1 MLVVLSGPTASG
13 KSSLALSVALEGP
26 LAQQIEIISMDSA
39 QVYRG
44 MDLGT
49 AKPSAAERAAVAHH
63 LIDVIDPW
71 EAYSA
76 ARFRADALNA
86 AASIRARGRIPLVV
100 GGSLLYGKALGG
112 GLSALPASD
121 PDIRKA
127 VASEAASKGWPAMH
141 QALALVDPQTAKRLN
156 PQDAQRISR
165 ALEVF
170 RHSGKPLSSWIA
182 EQSPSQPAANEEA
195 LVWISLEPRQRSW
208 LHERIACRFRHM
220 LEQGLLAEVAALMA
234 HAGMHAGLASMR
246 AVGYRQCVQWL
257 EGTANQAL
265 HSDAAKASRDDAG
278 STTLRDDAGSTT
290 LRPTA
295 DALEARGIAATR
307 QFAKRQLTW
316 LRAMPERQVFACD
329 EANEKESARQALTD
343 ALYKS
348 AAAASRL
355 K

>member
-170 RHSGKPLSSWIA
+170 RHSGKPLSSW
-182 EQSPSQPAANEEA
+182 
-195 LVWISLEPRQRSW
+195 
-208 LHERIACRFRHM
+208 
-220 LEQGLLAEVAALMA
+220 
-234 HAGMHAGLASMR
+234 
-246 AVGYRQCVQWL
+246 
-257 EGTANQAL
+257 
-265 HSDAAKASRDDAG
+265 
-278 STTLRDDAGSTT
+278 
-290 LRPTA
+290 
-295 DALEARGIAATR
+295 
-307 QFAKRQLTW
+307 
-316 LRAMPERQVFACD
+316 
-329 EANEKESARQALTD
+329 
-343 ALYKS
+343 
-348 AAAASRL
+348 
-355 K
+355 